1 MTLDTWIPTVEG
13 KTLDFDGLAQDAGQC
28 VQLVSFYLK
37 DVLGAP
43 VFYTNAIDWWLKFDG
58 SPLVPNFDKANGPP
72 KKGDLVIFGAG
83 VGSVFG
89 HIDICIQDGNPGG
102 FLGFDSNWG
111 GNKTAHKVQHN
122 LQYILGNLRPKGG
135 DMPTEAEVRSVFKA
149 YNAVGL
155 SPDGGPG
162 VPSSKQVQDYTSS
175 PWIRLVQDM
184 LNYVEGRDTVNAG
197 DMHNIYLP
205 AIGREPNDNDKA
217 KWIGQ
222 PWKNFTED
230 LVQRPDFAQQYKTLN
245 KQSVEDYIGKNLQ

>member
-28 VQLVSFYLK
+28 VQLASFYLK
-37 DVLGAP
+37 DVLGIP
-43 VFYTNAIDWWLKFDG
+43 VFYANAIDWWLKFDG

-135 DMPTEAEVRSVFKA
+135 DMPTQAEVVSVFKT
-149 YNAVGL
+149 YNV
-155 SPDGGPG
+155 PGPTA
-162 VPSSKQVQDYTSS
+162 QQITDYTGS

-197 DMHNIYLP
+197 DMHNIYVL
-205 AIGREPNDNDKA
+205 ALGREPNDNDKA

-222 PWKNFTED
+222 PWKAFTED
-230 LVQRPDFAQQYKTLN
+230 LVVRPDFAQQFKAVSHD
-245 KQSVEDYIGKNLQ
+245 SVLKYLQDNLK